1 MKGRY
6 DNSSSVKKNAY
17 WTLLNRN
24 WFSSCKWRE
33 FQAVQR
39 SQQETSG
46 QFCETPACNYCFVC
60 HIQLYMYHVLQMR
73 ENESKYGFY
82 CQNPAHF
89 PWIFKF
95 FIDNSSI
102 SLKQCLLGEFHGQK
116 LETILNV
123 IYRER
128 LTLGVVTQKTRW
140 WPYTL
145 MIRGLTPAGGNFFP
159 CFFGRFVFVFFV
171 LFCFVFF

>member
-1 MKGRY
+1 MAWNSAWATKKKMTTKKTADMKGRY

-82 CQNPAHF
+82 CQNPALF

-116 LETILNV
+116 LER
-123 IYRER
+123 Y
-128 LTLGVVTQKTRW
+128 
-140 WPYTL
+140 
-145 MIRGLTPAGGNFFP
+145 
-159 CFFGRFVFVFFV
+159 
-171 LFCFVFF
+171 